1 MKILAALAFA
11 ALAGAAHAAADKP
24 GEKPQLKI
32 ATLDGKTFDLAA
44 QKGKWVIVNFWATW
58 CSPCIKELPDIS
70 KFVEKNKHVTAIG
83 LAYDDSEKSE
93 IMAFLKEHP
102 VSYPMAQVDTLDPPK
117 AFETPR
123 GLPTTYIIDPEG
135 KVTQKFA
142 GPLDENSLSK
152 AIPAAKP

>member
-1 MKILAALAFA
+1 MKFTTAFLIAALF
-11 ALAGAAHAAADKP
+11 AGAAYATAPKP
-24 GEKPQLKI
+24 TLVVK
-32 ATLDGKTFDLAA
+32 TLDDKEFDLSK
-44 QKGKWVIVNFWATW
+44 QNGKYVIVNFWATW

-142 GPLDENSLSK
+142 GPLDETSLSK
-152 AIPAAKP
+152 AIPAAK

>member
-11 ALAGAAHAAADKP
+11 AFAAGTVHAADKV
-24 GEKPQLKI
+24 GDKPDLKI

-70 KFVEKNKHVTAIG
+70 KFVEKNKNVAAIG
-83 LAYDDSEKSE
+83 LAYDDSEKADIVE
-93 IMAFLKEHP
+93 FLKEHP
-102 VSYPMAQVDTLDPPK
+102 VSYPVAQVDTLDPPK

-135 KVTQKFA
+135 KVVQKFA
-142 GPLDENSLSK
+142 GPLDETSLSK
-152 AIPAAKP
+152 AIPAAK